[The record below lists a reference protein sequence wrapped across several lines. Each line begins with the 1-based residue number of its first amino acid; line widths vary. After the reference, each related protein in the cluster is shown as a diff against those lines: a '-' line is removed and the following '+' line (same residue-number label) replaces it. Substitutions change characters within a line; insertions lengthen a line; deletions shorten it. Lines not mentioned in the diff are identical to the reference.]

1 MLFQRGEDIMG
12 LPGEED
18 DIKMEKILSKILEI
32 GEAMLIA
39 GGEVSRVEDT
49 ISRLCSAYGMCEIHV
64 FSITNSIVVTVTTA
78 DERVITQTRRIHT
91 NNTDFTRLELLN
103 ELSRELC
110 GNPRDETYIQ
120 QKLDE
125 IYRTPGYPKWIC
137 VFAYALI
144 SASFTVFFGG
154 SFRDAAASAPIGVM
168 LYFLVRFNRSIG
180 MNYIVSNLVCSFL
193 GGAAAVILVR
203 FGPGQNID
211 KIVIGN
217 IMPLIPGLAF
227 TNAIRDMI
235 NGDVM
240 AGTGRLCESVLT
252 AIALAVGFTVT
263 LLAY

>member
-1 MLFQRGEDIMG
+1 MKNELV
-12 LPGEED
+12 
-18 DIKMEKILSKILEI
+18 LSKILEI
-32 GEAMLIA
+32 GELMLIA

-49 ISRLCSAYGMCEIHV
+49 ISRICCAYGMTEIHV
-64 FSITNSIVVTVTTA
+64 FSITSSIVVTVTT
-78 DERVITQTRRIHT
+78 EEGHVITQTRRIHT
-91 NNTDFTRLELLN
+91 QDTDFTRLELLN

-110 GNPRDETYIQ
+110 SNPQEEAYIQ
-120 QKLDE
+120 KKLDE
-125 IYRTPGYPKWIC
+125 ICQVSEYSKWIY

-154 SFRDAAASAPIGVM
+154 SFWDAAASAPIGVL
-168 LYFLVRFNRSIG
+168 LYFLVRFNRRIN
-180 MNYIVSNLVCSFL
+180 MNYIVSNLICSLL
-193 GGAAAVILVR
+193 GGAAAVVLVR
-203 FGPGQNID
+203 IGLGQNID

-263 LLAY
+263 LLVY